1 MNCMPYMKLNPH
13 LPQIIE
19 TLREDG
25 QKAHPRDIRTAVDE
39 LEHMARRIDALEELA
54 ERLTA
59 ERDDARQEACCLLSS
74 KCDLEEAIPVGTI
87 VHSIG
92 PSPEHFAR
100 IRGWDCFQ
108 DIAIDS
114 EEGAP

>member
-1 MNCMPYMKLNPH
+1 MTSEIVNR
-13 LPQIIE
+13 
-19 TLREDG
+19 LRKNSDCL
-25 QKAHPRDIRTAVDE
+25 APCLMDE
-39 LEHMARRIDALEELA
+39 AADEIVRLEQVVLA
-54 ERLTA
+54 LTA

-74 KCDLEEAIPVGTI
+74 TCDLEAAIPVGTI
-87 VHSIG
+87 VHSTG

-114 EEGAP
+114 EDGAP

>member
-1 MNCMPYMKLNPH
+1 MSDIVNRLRSNRECLAPCLMDDAASE
-13 LPQIIE
+13 IE
-19 TLREDG
+19 R
-25 QKAHPRDIRTAVDE
+25 
-39 LEHMARRIDALEELA
+39 LEQVVLA
-54 ERLTA
+54 LTA

-74 KCDLEEAIPVGTI
+74 TCDLEAAIPVGTI
-87 VHSIG
+87 VHSTG

-114 EEGAP
+114 EDGAP

>member
-1 MNCMPYMKLNPH
+1 MTSEIVNR
-13 LPQIIE
+13 
-19 TLREDG
+19 LRKNSECL
-25 QKAHPRDIRTAVDE
+25 APSIM
-39 LEHMARRIDALEELA
+39 LDAA
-54 ERLTA
+54 DTIERLTA

-74 KCDLEEAIPVGTI
+74 TCDLEAAIPVGTI
-87 VHSIG
+87 VHSTG

-114 EEGAP
+114 EDGAP

>member
-1 MNCMPYMKLNPH
+1 VTDSRDEHKPYGFTESPVISRLH
-13 LPQIIE
+13 
-19 TLREDG
+19 
-25 QKAHPRDIRTAVDE
+25 
-39 LEHMARRIDALEELA
+39 A
-54 ERLTA
+54 EIARLTA

-74 KCDLEEAIPVGTI
+74 KCDLEAAIPVGTI

-114 EEGAP
+114 EDGAP

>member
-1 MNCMPYMKLNPH
+1 MTQDIVNR
-13 LPQIIE
+13 
-19 TLREDG
+19 LRTN
-25 QKAHPRDIRTAVDE
+25 RDCLAPCLMDDAADE
-39 LEHMARRIDALEELA
+39 IVRLERVVLDLITERDEARR
-54 ERLTA
+54 
-59 ERDDARQEACCLLSS
+59 EACCLLSS
-74 KCDLEEAIPVGTI
+74 TCDLEAAIPVGTI

-114 EEGAP
+114 EDGAP

>member
-1 MNCMPYMKLNPH
+1 MIWTSDK
-13 LPQIIE
+13 E
-19 TLREDG
+19 
-25 QKAHPRDIRTAVDE
+25 
-39 LEHMARRIDALEELA
+39 RI

-59 ERDDARQEACCLLSS
+59 ERDEARKDAERWQADALRLLNERSAAQEERDDARQEACCLLSS
-74 KCDLEEAIPVGTI
+74 KCDLEAAIPVGTI

-108 DIAIDS
+108 DIAIDP
-114 EEGAP
+114 EDGAP

>member
-1 MNCMPYMKLNPH
+1 M
-13 LPQIIE
+13 
-19 TLREDG
+19 T
-25 QKAHPRDIRTAVDE
+25 RDIVNRLRTNRDCLAPCLMDE
-39 LEHMARRIDALEELA
+39 AADEIVRLEQVVLA
-54 ERLTA
+54 LTA

-74 KCDLEEAIPVGTI
+74 NCDLEAAIPVGTI

-114 EEGAP
+114 EDGAP

>member
-1 MNCMPYMKLNPH
+1 MTSEIVNR
-13 LPQIIE
+13 
-19 TLREDG
+19 LRKNSECL
-25 QKAHPRDIRTAVDE
+25 APSIM
-39 LEHMARRIDALEELA
+39 LDAA
-54 ERLTA
+54 DTIERLTA

-74 KCDLEEAIPVGTI
+74 TCDLEAAIPVGTI

-114 EEGAP
+114 EDGAP

>member
-1 MNCMPYMKLNPH
+1 MTSEIVNR
-13 LPQIIE
+13 
-19 TLREDG
+19 LRQNSECL
-25 QKAHPRDIRTAVDE
+25 APSIM
-39 LEHMARRIDALEELA
+39 LEAADAI
-54 ERLTA
+54 ERLIA

-74 KCDLEEAIPVGTI
+74 TCDLEAAIPVGTI
-87 VHSIG
+87 VHSTG

-114 EEGAP
+114 EDGAP

>member
-1 MNCMPYMKLNPH
+1 MDDAASE
-13 LPQIIE
+13 IE
-19 TLREDG
+19 R
-25 QKAHPRDIRTAVDE
+25 
-39 LEHMARRIDALEELA
+39 LEQVVLA
-54 ERLTA
+54 LTA

-74 KCDLEEAIPVGTI
+74 KCDLEAAIPVGTI
-87 VHSIG
+87 VHSTG

-114 EEGAP
+114 EDGAP